1 MTDDA
6 APATFTIECPCCRAK
21 ITVDSSVRAVL
32 HHEAAPEKRTVTDIN
47 EAISKFEGQAAE
59 REKKFADNMAAE
71 HNKHERLGK
80 QFDDLFKKAQTDD
93 GKPVKPRDID
103 LD

>member
-6 APATFTIECPCCRAK
+6 PAPFTIECPCCKAK
-21 ITVDSSVRAVL
+21 ITVDATVRAVL

-71 HNKHERLGK
+71 HNKQERLGK